1 MMIEAENGII
11 GCVLFNNECIEDVSK
26 KLKPEMFADEIAADC
41 YREMLD
47 LYDRHGVIDIVPLS
61 QALESAKYD
70 SGTVM
75 EYLKTCVN
83 SNVTSVLAPGYADAI
98 EKEWKSR
105 TVKQI
110 FEKMSLLPKD
120 IDQSITDA
128 LILLE
133 ELIRVDDTKARTLA
147 DIIQE
152 NTGNYFVEN
161 KNEDA
166 VKLGFYQIDDTI
178 GCLELGDV
186 TVIGAR
192 PAVGKSAL
200 ATQIMVNMAKS
211 GKNVCLFNLEMKDT
225 QIYERI
231 FANASANIDLTRLR
245 RAKSFL
251 NGEEQEFTETNDK
264 ISKLPITIAT
274 GINKVSEMK
283 SIAKQ
288 TKCDVVIVDYLQLIR
303 SEKFYAN
310 RASEVGEISKSVKQM
325 AMQLNIPVILLSQL
339 NRKSELDET
348 REPQMSE
355 LRESGDI
362 EQDASNI
369 LLIWNVST
377 ATTSYKAI
385 KIAKNRQGE
394 LTKVGMEYTGRH
406 MMFREF
412 NGNFDKFMS
421 TVKNYENSAKTL
433 PDEETPFD

>member
-1 MMIEAENGII
+1 MIEAESGVI
-11 GCVLFNNECIEDVSK
+11 GCILYDNDCIEKVSK
-26 KLKPEMFADEIAADC
+26 ILKPEMFLDEVSADC
-41 YREMLD
+41 YREMLK
-47 LYDRHGVIDIVPLS
+47 LYDAHGVVDFARLS
-61 QALESAKYD
+61 QALENAKYD
-70 SGTVM
+70 SGTIM
-75 EYLKTCVN
+75 RYLKECVEPIT
-83 SNVTSVLAPGYADAI
+83 TSVHVLGFAESI

-105 TVKQI
+105 TVKAF
-110 FEKMSLLPKD
+110 FEKMSLMPKD
-120 IDQSITDA
+120 IDNSITDA
-128 LILLE
+128 LIELE
-133 ELIRVDDTKARTLA
+133 ELVRVDETKAKTLA
-147 DIIQE
+147 DVIKE
-152 NTGNYFVEN
+152 NEHDYFTDTKN
-161 KNEDA
+161 KDA
-166 VKLGFYQIDDTI
+166 VKLGFPQIDDCI
-178 GCLELGDV
+178 GRLEPGDV

-200 ATQIMVNMAKS
+200 ATQIMVNIAKS
-211 GKNVCLFNLEMKDT
+211 GKRVCLFNMEMRDS

-251 NGEEQEFTETNDK
+251 NGEQDEFNAINDK

-274 GINKVSEMK
+274 GANKVSEMK
-283 SIAKQ
+283 VIAKQ
-288 TKCDVVIVDYLQLIR
+288 SKCDVVIIDYLQLIR

-310 RASEVGEISKSVKQM
+310 RASEVGDISKSVKRM

-362 EQDASNI
+362 EQDASSV

-377 ATTSYKAI
+377 TTTSYKAV

-394 LTKVGMEYTGRH
+394 LTKVGMNYTGRH

-412 NGNFDKFMS
+412 YGSFDKFMS
-421 TVKNYENSAKTL
+421 TVKAFENSSKTL

>member
-1 MMIEAENGII
+1 MIEAENGII
-11 GCVLFNNECIEDVSK
+11 GCILYNNECIEDVSK

-41 YREMLD
+41 YMEMLD
-47 LYDRHGVIDIVPLS
+47 LYDKHGVVDFARLAH
-61 QALESAKYD
+61 ALESAKYD
-70 SGTVM
+70 AGTVM
-75 EYLKTCVN
+75 AYLKECVEPIT
-83 SNVTSVLAPGYADAI
+83 TSVIAPGYADAI

-105 TVKQI
+105 TVKQL

-128 LILLE
+128 LLSLE
-133 ELIRVDDTKARTLA
+133 DLMRIDETKAKTLA

-152 NTGNYFVEN
+152 NTGKYFVEN

-178 GCLELGDV
+178 GCLEPGDV

-200 ATQIMVNMAKS
+200 ATQMMVNMANT
-211 GKNVCLFNLEMKDT
+211 GKRVCLFNLEMRDT

-231 FANASANIDLTRLR
+231 FANASAVIDLTRLR

-251 NGEEQEFTETNDK
+251 NGEQDEFKTVNDK

-274 GINKVSEMK
+274 GANKVSEMK

-288 TKCDVVIVDYLQLIR
+288 TKCDVVIIDYLQLIR

-310 RASEVGEISKSVKQM
+310 RASEVGEISKAVKQM
-325 AMQLNIPVILLSQL
+325 AMQLSIPVILLSQL

-421 TVKNYENSAKTL
+421 AVKNYENSAKTL